1 MKKQTFITS
10 ITLLA
15 PFFAFAAN
23 LDTLLQQ
30 VKNTLDIVIPLA
42 ITIALIYFIWG
53 VIQYVI
59 ASDEENKAKARQQM
73 IWGIIGLFVIVAV
86 WGIVNFIGT
95 YLGITP
101 GTDIG
106 DLPGVPDL

>member
-1 MKKQTFITS
+1 MKKQTLITS

-15 PFFAFAAN
+15 PYLAFAAN

-30 VKNTLDIVIPLA
+30 VKNTLDTVIPIA

-73 IWGIIGLFVIVAV
+73 IWGVIGLFVIVAV

-95 YLGITP
+95 YLDITP
-101 GTDIG
+101 GTDLT
-106 DLPGVPDL
+106 DVPGVPD